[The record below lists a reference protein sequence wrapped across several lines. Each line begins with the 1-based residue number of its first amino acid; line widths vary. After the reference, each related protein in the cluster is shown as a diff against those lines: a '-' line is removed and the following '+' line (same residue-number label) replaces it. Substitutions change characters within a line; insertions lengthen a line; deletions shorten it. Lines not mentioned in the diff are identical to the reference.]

1 MLNSPRNQRIHFI
14 GIGGSGMAGIAEVL
28 HNLKF
33 IVSGSD
39 IHNNKST
46 QYLQKI
52 GIKIFIGHQ
61 AQNIKAAQIIVT
73 STAITQD
80 NIEVITAQQNRI
92 PIIARAEMLAE
103 LMRFRYGI
111 AISGTHGKTTTTS
124 LIAHIL
130 NEANLDPT
138 FIIGGVLKTTQSNAK
153 LGKSQY
159 LIAEADESDGSFL
172 NLQPL
177 LSVITNIDLDHMDTY
192 GGDVKKLEN
201 AFLQFISNLPFYGLC
216 VLCCDDEGVQK
227 ILSRVS
233 RPFLCYGFSN
243 NADIRA
249 IGISQTQTQMSFT
262 LLDNIRNEKYPI
274 QLNLIGKHNILNTL
288 AAITVALELEV
299 NIKDIQRALKNFK
312 GVARRLDDYGDIN
325 FANKKIRLFDDYGHH
340 PNELKVVFESLKASF
355 PHNRLVVIFQPH
367 RYSRTKDL
375 FNEFIEVLTE
385 IEVLLLLDIFP
396 AGESPMINISS
407 QTLAKNINN
416 NSIVTNLTTVLNDL
430 TTVVQDDDIVLCVGA
445 GSIGTLA
452 TEIVNA

>member
-1 MLNSPRNQRIHFI
+1 MLNSPRNQRIHFV

-39 IHNNKST
+39 INDNRAIQH
-46 QYLQKI
+46 LQKI
-52 GIKIFIGHQ
+52 GITVFIGHQ
-61 AQNIKAAQIIVT
+61 AQNIKNAQIIVT

-80 NIEVITAQQNRI
+80 NIEVLTAQQNRI
-92 PIIARAEMLAE
+92 PIISRAEMLAE

-138 FIIGGVLKTTQSNAK
+138 FVIGGVLKTTQSNAK
-153 LGKSQY
+153 LGKSNY

-177 LSVITNIDLDHMDTY
+177 LSVITNIDLDHMETY
-192 GGDVKKLEN
+192 GSDVKKLEN

-216 VLCCDDEGVQK
+216 VLCCDDKGVQK

-262 LLDNIRNEKYPI
+262 LLDNIRNEKHPI

-299 NIKDIQRALKNFK
+299 SIKDIQKALANFK
-312 GVARRLDDYGDIN
+312 GVARRLEDYGETN
-325 FANKKIRLFDDYGHH
+325 FANKNIRLFDDYGHH
-340 PNELKVVFESLKASF
+340 PNELKAVFESLKMSF
-355 PHNRLVVIFQPH
+355 PNKRLVVIFQPH

-385 IEVLLLLDIFP
+385 VEVLLLLDIFP
-396 AGESPMINISS
+396 AGEVPIINISS

-416 NSIVTNLTTVLNDL
+416 NNIVTNLTTVLSDL
-430 TTVVQDDDIVLCVGA
+430 KTVVRDDDIVLCIGA
-445 GSIGTLA
+445 GSINTLV
-452 TEIVNA
+452 TKIMNA